1 MKKIHHILITIVC
14 ISVVVLSFVAVRVF
28 DIKDMTTS
36 KGEIVNY
43 NDGWTLKRPDGS
55 ELCIDE
61 LPYSEPSK
69 AGEIYYLNKTISKD
83 DAGKAIRFLS
93 ADKIISVSLDGTV
106 IYEFGVSDKR
116 SFGKTPGSITNFVEI
131 PHDFDKGE
139 LSMMMV
145 SPYDNYATN
154 ICAMVIGETNV
165 VELDLVKQNLF
176 NYFILVII
184 FFSALMLIV
193 MEIIDLISKQKFSG
207 KLYLGGICFL
217 GAIYHAIETKSLS
230 LFYGNQTLYSIMVF
244 LVIMVLPQLL
254 CLYYM
259 CNVDEKYN
267 KRFRINFDCCVA
279 NMAIQIVLQV
289 LNVAD
294 FMVLAPLSHLM
305 IFITVIN
312 VDYTIIKI
320 NIDKYKESKE
330 LHAGSISE
338 MIGVTSIMLGSL
350 IDIVRFYIT
359 PVGDMGKYGR
369 IGMLIFSVI
378 ILSVHIRRVSE
389 RYLGQVKRN
398 IEMMKEHISEIENAS
413 KKKSLFLAN
422 MSHEIRTPMNS
433 ILGFSEILLKQS
445 VNDEQ
450 RELVENIRESSDNL
464 LSIIND
470 ILDISKIETGK
481 LEIVEREFN
490 TKVLIKSVIKQI
502 KILAEK
508 KNLKLKT
515 NISSA
520 IPSKL
525 LGDDVRIREI
535 LINLLN
541 NAVKYT
547 KEGFVSLNVSVDEP
561 NENRITLRMVI
572 EDSGIGIPKKN
583 LDLIFHAFEQSDT
596 YKNHDIEGTGL
607 GLYIVRT
614 YIELMG
620 GSIHV
625 DSVLDKGSVFSV
637 DIPLEIIDSKPV
649 GEINFDEEETPVSRI
664 GDIKVNK
671 KVLAVDDSIVNL
683 KVLEKALTNYGV
695 TVETADN
702 GLKALEKCKEEVY
715 DIVFMDQMM
724 PGMDGVETMHKIR
737 EISGYETGSET
748 KIYVITANAIKGT
761 EEALIN
767 EGFDG
772 YLKKPIEFDK
782 LELALLCKL

>member
-1 MKKIHHILITIVC
+1 
-14 ISVVVLSFVAVRVF
+14 
-28 DIKDMTTS
+28 
-36 KGEIVNY
+36 
-43 NDGWTLKRPDGS
+43 
-55 ELCIDE
+55 
-61 LPYSEPSK
+61 
-69 AGEIYYLNKTISKD
+69 
-83 DAGKAIRFLS
+83 
-93 ADKIISVSLDGTV
+93 
-106 IYEFGVSDKR
+106 
-116 SFGKTPGSITNFVEI
+116 
-131 PHDFDKGE
+131 
-139 LSMMMV
+139 
-145 SPYDNYATN
+145 
-154 ICAMVIGETNV
+154 
-165 VELDLVKQNLF
+165 
-176 NYFILVII
+176 
-184 FFSALMLIV
+184 

-350 IDIVRFYIT
+350 IDIARFYIT

-515 NISSA
+515 NISSERV
-520 IPSKL
+520 
-525 LGDDVRIREI
+525 GTVNEI
-535 LINLLN
+535 
-541 NAVKYT
+541 
-547 KEGFVSLNVSVDEP
+547 
-561 NENRITLRMVI
+561 
-572 EDSGIGIPKKN
+572 
-583 LDLIFHAFEQSDT
+583 
-596 YKNHDIEGTGL
+596 
-607 GLYIVRT
+607 
-614 YIELMG
+614 
-620 GSIHV
+620 
-625 DSVLDKGSVFSV
+625 
-637 DIPLEIIDSKPV
+637 
-649 GEINFDEEETPVSRI
+649 
-664 GDIKVNK
+664 
-671 KVLAVDDSIVNL
+671 
-683 KVLEKALTNYGV
+683 
-695 TVETADN
+695 
-702 GLKALEKCKEEVY
+702 
-715 DIVFMDQMM
+715 
-724 PGMDGVETMHKIR
+724 
-737 EISGYETGSET
+737 
-748 KIYVITANAIKGT
+748 
-761 EEALIN
+761 
-767 EGFDG
+767 
-772 YLKKPIEFDK
+772 DK
-782 LELALLCKL
+782 LYKCIN

>member
-1 MKKIHHILITIVC
+1 MKKIHHILISIVC
-14 ISVVVLSFVAVRVF
+14 LSVLALCFVAVRVF

-36 KGEIVNY
+36 KGEITDF
-43 NDGWTLKRPDGS
+43 NDGWTLERPDGTT
-55 ELCIDE
+55 LNIDE

-83 DAGKAIRFLS
+83 DAGKTIRFLS
-93 ADKIISVSLDGTV
+93 ADKILSVSLDGKV

-131 PHDFDKGE
+131 PHDSDKGE

-154 ICAMVIGETNV
+154 ICEMVIGEANI
-165 VELDLVKQNLF
+165 VELDLIKQNLF

-184 FFSALMLIV
+184 FFSSLMLII
-193 MEIIDLISKQKFSG
+193 MEIIELISKQKFSG

-217 GAIYHAIETKSLS
+217 GGVYHAIETKTLNI
-230 LFYGNQTLYSIMVF
+230 FYGNQTLYSIIVF
-244 LVIMVLPQLL
+244 LVIMVLPQLM

-259 CNVDEKYN
+259 CNVEEKY
-267 KRFRINFDCCVA
+267 KIRFSINFDVCVA
-279 NMAIQIVLQV
+279 NMAMQIVLQV

-294 FMVLAPLSHLM
+294 FMVMAPLSHIM

-320 NIDKYKESKE
+320 NYDKYKESGKTY
-330 LHAGSISE
+330 ASSIAE
-338 MIGVTSIMLGSL
+338 IIGVTSIMLGSL
-350 IDIVRFYIT
+350 IDITRFYIT

-369 IGMLIFSVI
+369 IGMLIFSLI
-378 ILSVHIRRVSE
+378 ILTVHVRMISE
-389 RYLGQVKRN
+389 RYLGQVNKN
-398 IEMMKEHISEIENAS
+398 IEIMKEHIFEVENAS

-433 ILGFSEILLKQS
+433 ILGFSELLLKQG

-450 RELVENIRESSDNL
+450 KELVENIRESSDNL
-464 LSIIND
+464 LSIVND

-481 LEIVEREFN
+481 LEIVEREFD
-490 TKVLIKSVIKQI
+490 TKVLFSSVFKQI

-508 KNLKLKT
+508 KNLKFTTKI
-515 NISSA
+515 NPA

-547 KEGFVSLNVSVDEP
+547 RQGFVSLTVSVDEP
-561 NENRITLRMVI
+561 SDNKITLSMVI

-583 LDLIFHAFEQSDT
+583 LDLIFHAFEQSDI

-607 GLYIVRT
+607 GLYIVRS

-637 DIPLEIIDSKPV
+637 DIPLEIVDSKPL
-649 GEINFDEEETPVSRI
+649 GEISFDNVSNPVSRI
-664 GDIKVNK
+664 GDIKVDK
-671 KVLAVDDSIVNL
+671 KVLAVDDSVVNL
-683 KVLEKALTNYGV
+683 KVLKRALTNYGV
-695 TVETADN
+695 IVETAENGTKAVEMCKDN
-702 GLKALEKCKEEVY
+702 LY
-715 DIVFMDQMM
+715 DIVLMDQMM
-724 PGMDGVETMHKIR
+724 PGIDGIEAMHQIR
-737 EISGYETGSET
+737 EISGYETGSKA
-748 KIYVITANAIKGT
+748 KIYVITANAIKGI
-761 EEALIN
+761 EEELIN

-782 LELALLCKL
+782 LELALLGKL